1 MKVIRFILFLVMLLL
16 FNGIW
21 GFLTVGLFPPIT
33 AIGCIGISYGT
44 YHLFYLRGDKNEQ
57 RK

>member
-1 MKVIRFILFLVMLLL
+1 MLLL

-44 YHLFYLRGDKNEQ
+44 YHLFYLRGKNVDDD
-57 RK
+57 